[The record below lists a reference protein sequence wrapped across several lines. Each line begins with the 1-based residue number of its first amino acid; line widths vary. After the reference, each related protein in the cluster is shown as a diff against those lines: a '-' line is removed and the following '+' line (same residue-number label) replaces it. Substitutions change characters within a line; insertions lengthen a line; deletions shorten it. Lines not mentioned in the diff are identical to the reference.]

1 MGWFAGEVDPLTR
14 TEADVLG
21 LVDSGLSNR
30 EIAATL
36 SISVGTVKCHLHRV
50 YEKLQVRNRTQ
61 AAHKAREH
69 GNLSPLVHLSGQ
81 RANVTF
87 DR

>member
-1 MGWFAGEVDPLTR
+1 MSWFDDRVDPLTR

-21 LVDSGLSNR
+21 LVDTGLSNR

-61 AAHKAREH
+61 AAHKARAR
-69 GNLSPLVHLSGQ
+69 SLVTDGSLSGA
-81 RANVTF
+81 RRERNF
-87 DR
+87 G

>member
-1 MGWFAGEVDPLTR
+1 MSWFAGVNPLTR
-14 TEADVLG
+14 SEAAVLG

-36 SISVGTVKCHLHRV
+36 LISEGTVKCHLHRV

-69 GNLSPLVHLSGQ
+69 GNLAPVVHFSAQ
-81 RANVTF
+81 RVNVTF

>member
-1 MGWFAGEVDPLTR
+1 MIDQTPLS
-14 TEADVLG
+14 
-21 LVDSGLSNR
+21 LVDNGLSNR
-30 EIAATL
+30 EIAVTL

-50 YEKLQVRNRTQ
+50 YAKLQVSNRTQ

-69 GNLSPLVHLSGQ
+69 GDLSLPVHFSAQ